1 MINKIENI
9 LAAMEYIGA
18 DEIMIK
24 DGITAA
30 VCKNDKGTLL
40 IMPFIEP
47 ECSDDVFIETL
58 I

>member
-1 MINKIENI
+1 MINKIENV
-9 LAAMEYIGA
+9 LAGMEYIGA
-18 DEIMIK
+18 DDIRIM

-47 ECSDDVFIETL
+47 ECSEDVFIETL